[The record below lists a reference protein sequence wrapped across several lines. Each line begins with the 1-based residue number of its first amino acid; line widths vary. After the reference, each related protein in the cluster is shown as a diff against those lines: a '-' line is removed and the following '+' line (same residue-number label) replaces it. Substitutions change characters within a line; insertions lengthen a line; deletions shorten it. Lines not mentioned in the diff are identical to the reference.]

1 VGLMIPVRA
10 IGDARVFRPVWR
22 IELASPRWPD

>member
-1 VGLMIPVRA
+1 VGLMIPAGA
-10 IGDARVFRPVWR
+10 IGARVFRPVWR